1 MEKVNQKKNFLK
13 GIIVE
18 NPVLVGLLGC
28 CPTLATTTSIE
39 SAIGM
44 AILFLFVL
52 IGSNVLIS
60 LLRNIIPSEVKIP
73 AYIVIIAT
81 FVTIV
86 KMLCE
91 AFLPELY
98 STLGVFIALIVVN
111 CIILGRAEA
120 YASKNGPLSSLVDA
134 LGMSVGFAL
143 ALLLMAV
150 IREFLGTGG
159 FTFGKIFTFL
169 PLVSWTP
176 LSEYAIPMLVQS
188 PGGFLTLACILAVIQ
203 YIKNHKAE
211 KAVRAE
217 KARIEELKKAK
228 LAKMA
233 EQNKANVSS
242 NINPQVEV
250 KEAK

>member
-1 MEKVNQKKNFLK
+1 MKEKVNQTKNFVK

-44 AILFLFVL
+44 SILFLLVL

-60 LLRNIIPSEVKIP
+60 LLRNIIPAEVKIP

-98 STLGVFIALIVVN
+98 STLGVFISLIVVN

-134 LGMSVGFAL
+134 LGMSVGFAM
-143 ALLLMAV
+143 ALLIMAV
-150 IREFLGTGG
+150 IREFIGTGG
-159 FTFGKIFTFL
+159 FSFGKIFTFI
-169 PLVSWTP
+169 PEVSWTP
-176 LSEYAIPMLVQS
+176 LATYKIDMFVQS
-188 PGGFLTLACILAVIQ
+188 PGGFLTLGCVLAVIQ
-203 YIKNHKAE
+203 YHKNHKAE
-211 KAVRAE
+211 KAIRAE

-228 LAKMA
+228 LAKMQA
-233 EQNKANVSS
+233 EQQTQAK
-242 NINPQVEV
+242 EV
-250 KEAK
+250 A

>member
-44 AILFLFVL
+44 ALLFLLVL

-60 LLRNIIPSEVKIP
+60 LLRKVIPAEVKIP

-98 STLGVFIALIVVN
+98 STLGVFISLIVVN

-143 ALLLMAV
+143 ALLIMAV

-159 FTFGKIFTFL
+159 FTFGKIFTFI
-169 PLVSWTP
+169 PLVEWTP
-176 LSEYAIPMLVQS
+176 LKTYAIPMLIQS
-188 PGGFLTLACILAVIQ
+188 PGGFLTLACVLAVIQ
-203 YIKNHKAE
+203 YHKNHKTE
-211 KAVRAE
+211 KEIRAE

-233 EQNKANVSS
+233 EAAKT
-242 NINPQVEV
+242 ETKTV
-250 KEAK
+250 KEAA

>member
-1 MEKVNQKKNFLK
+1 MKEKVNQSKNFVK

-44 AILFLFVL
+44 SILFLLVL

-60 LLRNIIPSEVKIP
+60 LLRNIIPAEVKIP

-98 STLGVFIALIVVN
+98 STLGVFISLIVVN

-134 LGMSVGFAL
+134 LGMSVGFAM
-143 ALLLMAV
+143 ALLIMAV
-150 IREFLGTGG
+150 IREFIGTGG
-159 FTFGKIFTFL
+159 FSFGKIFTFI
-169 PLVSWTP
+169 PEVSWTP
-176 LSEYAIPMLVQS
+176 LATYKIDMFVQS
-188 PGGFLTLACILAVIQ
+188 PGGFLTLGCVLAVIQ
-203 YIKNHKAE
+203 YHKNHKAE
-211 KAVRAE
+211 KAIRAE

-228 LAKMA
+228 LAKMQA
-233 EQNKANVSS
+233 EQQTQAK
-242 NINPQVEV
+242 EV
-250 KEAK
+250 A

>member
-44 AILFLFVL
+44 ALLFLLVL

-98 STLGVFIALIVVN
+98 STLGVFISLIVVN

-211 KAVRAE
+211 KA
-217 KARIEELKKAK
+217 RIEELKKAK
-228 LAKMA
+228 LAKLA

-242 NINPQVEV
+242 NVNPQVEV

>member
-1 MEKVNQKKNFLK
+1 MKGKVNQAKNFVK

-44 AILFLFVL
+44 SILFLLVL

-60 LLRNIIPSEVKIP
+60 LLRKIIPAEVKIP

-91 AFLPELY
+91 AFLPQLY
-98 STLGVFIALIVVN
+98 SSLGVFISLIVVN

-134 LGMSVGFAL
+134 LGMSVGFAM
-143 ALLLMAV
+143 ALLIM
-150 IREFLGTGG
+150 
-159 FTFGKIFTFL
+159 
-169 PLVSWTP
+169 
-176 LSEYAIPMLVQS
+176 
-188 PGGFLTLACILAVIQ
+188 
-203 YIKNHKAE
+203 
-211 KAVRAE
+211 
-217 KARIEELKKAK
+217 
-228 LAKMA
+228 
-233 EQNKANVSS
+233 
-242 NINPQVEV
+242 
-250 KEAK
+250 

>member
-1 MEKVNQKKNFLK
+1 MKEKVNQAKNFVK

-44 AILFLFVL
+44 SILFLLVL

-60 LLRNIIPSEVKIP
+60 LLRNIIPAEVKIP

-98 STLGVFIALIVVN
+98 STLGVFISLIVVN

-134 LGMSVGFAL
+134 LGMSVGFAM
-143 ALLLMAV
+143 ALLIMAV
-150 IREFLGTGG
+150 IREFIGTGG
-159 FTFGKIFTFL
+159 FSFGKIFTFI
-169 PLVSWTP
+169 PEVSWTP
-176 LSEYAIPMLVQS
+176 LATYKIDMFVQS
-188 PGGFLTLACILAVIQ
+188 PGGFLTLGCVLAVIQ
-203 YIKNHKAE
+203 YHKNHKAE
-211 KAVRAE
+211 KAIRAE

-228 LAKMA
+228 LAKMQA
-233 EQNKANVSS
+233 EQQTQAK
-242 NINPQVEV
+242 EV
-250 KEAK
+250 A

>member
-1 MEKVNQKKNFLK
+1 MEKVNQKKNFFK

-18 NPVLVGLLGC
+18 NPVFVGLLGC
-28 CPTLATTTSIE
+28 CPTLATTTSVE

-44 AILFLFVL
+44 SLLFLLVL

-60 LLRNIIPSEVKIP
+60 LLRKVIPQEVKIP

-91 AFLPELY
+91 AYLPELY
-98 STLGVFIALIVVN
+98 DKLGVFISLIVVN

-120 YASKNGPLSSLVDA
+120 FASKNGPVSSLIDA

-143 ALLLMAV
+143 ALVIMAV

-159 FTFGKIFTFL
+159 FTFGNIFTFI
-169 PLVSWTP
+169 PTVSWTP
-176 LSEYAIPMLVQS
+176 LAEYSISMFTQS
-188 PGGFLTLACILAVIQ
+188 PGGFITLGCILAFIQ
-203 YIKNHKAE
+203 YLKNHKAE
-211 KAVRAE
+211 KQVLAE

-228 LAKMA
+228 LAKMQ
-233 EQNKANVSS
+233 ETKK
-242 NINPQVEV
+242 EV
-250 KEAK
+250 KEVA

>member
-1 MEKVNQKKNFLK
+1 MKEKVNQAENFVK

-44 AILFLFVL
+44 SILFLLVL

-60 LLRNIIPSEVKIP
+60 LLRNIIPAEVKIP

-98 STLGVFIALIVVN
+98 STLGVFISLIVVN

-134 LGMSVGFAL
+134 LGMSVGFAM
-143 ALLLMAV
+143 ALLIMAV
-150 IREFLGTGG
+150 IREFIGTGG
-159 FTFGKIFTFL
+159 FSFGKIFTFI
-169 PLVSWTP
+169 PEVSWTP
-176 LSEYAIPMLVQS
+176 LATYKIDMFVQS
-188 PGGFLTLACILAVIQ
+188 PGGFLTLGCVLAVIQ
-203 YIKNHKAE
+203 YHKNHKAE
-211 KAVRAE
+211 KAIRAE

-228 LAKMA
+228 LAKMQA
-233 EQNKANVSS
+233 EQQTQAK
-242 NINPQVEV
+242 EV
-250 KEAK
+250 A

>member
-1 MEKVNQKKNFLK
+1 MEGKMSQAKNFVK

-44 AILFLFVL
+44 ALLFLIVL

-60 LLRNIIPSEVKIP
+60 LLRNIIPAEVKIP

-98 STLGVFIALIVVN
+98 QTLGVFISLIVVN

-120 YASKNGPLSSLVDA
+120 FASKNGPLSSLVDA
-134 LGMSVGFAL
+134 LGMSVGFAM
-143 ALLLMAV
+143 ALLIMAV

-159 FTFGKIFTFL
+159 FTIGKIFTFI
-169 PLVSWTP
+169 PEMSWTP
-176 LSEYAIPMLVQS
+176 LATYKIDMFVQS
-188 PGGFLTLACILAVIQ
+188 PGGFLTLGCILAVIQ
-203 YIKNHKAE
+203 YFKNHKSE
-211 KAVRAE
+211 KLAREA

-228 LAKMA
+228 LAKMQEEA
-233 EQNKANVSS
+233 QNNKGVA
-242 NINPQVEV
+242 
-250 KEAK
+250 

>member
-44 AILFLFVL
+44 ALLFLLVL
-52 IGSNVLIS
+52 MGSNVLIS
-60 LLRNIIPSEVKIP
+60 LLRKVIPAEVKIP

-98 STLGVFIALIVVN
+98 STLGVFISLIVVN

-143 ALLLMAV
+143 ALLIMAV

-159 FTFGKIFTFL
+159 FTFGKIFTFI
-169 PLVSWTP
+169 PLVEWTP
-176 LSEYAIPMLVQS
+176 LKTYAIPMLIQS
-188 PGGFLTLACILAVIQ
+188 PGGFLTLACVLAVIQ
-203 YIKNHKAE
+203 YHKNHKTE
-211 KAVRAE
+211 KEIRAE

-233 EQNKANVSS
+233 EAAKT
-242 NINPQVEV
+242 ETKTV
-250 KEAK
+250 KEAA